1 MTTLGQLTDDLNETK
16 EKLKL
21 KTEELESTNEELE
34 NVKKEV
40 SKEIEAMR
48 IAFGMNSDE
57 PSLF

>member
-1 MTTLGQLTDDLNETK
+1 MSK

-21 KTEELESTNEELE
+21 KTQELDSTNEELE
-34 NVKKEV
+34 NVRKEV
-40 SKEIEAMR
+40 SEEIEAMR